1 MTQEELDFIYA
12 EQYQLENVDFSTG
25 KVDLY
30 RKTKTGKK
38 VVYYDVHYINVDGY
52 HRIRLN
58 GRLRMKHRFIYWLY
72 YKQLPDEIDHI
83 NKIRNDN
90 SISNL
95 QNVNRSQN
103 TKGKSKRKPYKH
115 LTVNEVHEICQLLKD
130 DAPITHI
137 ANKFNRS
144 RTQIK
149 AILAKKYWTHISN
162 LYF

>member
-12 EQYQLENVDFSTG
+12 ELNQLEHVDFSTG

-30 RKTKTGKK
+30 RLTKTGKK
-38 VVYYDVHYINVDGY
+38 LIYNDVYYINQDGY

-72 YKQLPDEIDHI
+72 HRKLPIEIDHV
-83 NKIRNDN
+83 NKVRDNN

-95 QNVNRSQN
+95 NNVTRSQN
-103 TKGKSKRKPYKH
+103 TKGKVKRQFKH
-115 LTVNEVHEICQLLKD
+115 LTESEVHQICQMLK
-130 DAPITHI
+130 ANVPITTI
-137 ANKFNRS
+137 AKQFNKS

-149 AILAKKYWTHISN
+149 AILVKKYWNRISD